1 MSFKFVFRVI
11 LLSWTAAAGAGH
23 AADMPRLPR
32 SVFDVIPP
40 EARVTGGRGSMSVQQ
55 PACRIGNTADLRRRI
70 VNIAIQEWAFFG
82 FHTMD
87 AAGGKASVLPAVITP
102 SSVSADLSPA
112 DAQEQMAEIQTA
124 QAGSKDLTIAGYWS
138 ATPDGA
144 ALIAQQ
150 NAAWNAIGRRPT
162 YWVQPWSAAFMS
174 WVMCEAGLGNPLQ
187 FHRSIAHR
195 EYVDQGI
202 RTSDGQ
208 EIYSAYTAYNPG
220 ARRIEPGD
228 LLCTSWGNTNYHD
241 VTDRRRAMGS
251 YASTHCD
258 VAVKVTT
265 DRVAV
270 IGGNVMLTVMMSILP
285 LTQDGGVFPH
295 AVNEPRSEGAR
306 PIFAHLKLR
315 ATPIEANALDNSP
328 TVKALKGK

>member
-1 MSFKFVFRVI
+1 MRFKLVFGVI
-11 LLSWTAAAGAGH
+11 LLSCMAATTY

-32 SVFDVIPP
+32 SVFDVIPS
-40 EARVTGGRGSMSVQQ
+40 ENRVTGWRGSMSVRQ
-55 PACRIGNTADLRRRI
+55 PNCRIGNTADLRRRI

-87 AAGGKASVLPAVITP
+87 ASGGYARVLPAVITP
-102 SSVSADLSPA
+102 QLTSADLSPV
-112 DAQEQMAEIQTA
+112 DAHQKMIEIETTRV
-124 QAGSKDLTIAGYWS
+124 GNKDLTIAGYWS

-144 ALIAQQ
+144 AVLAQQ
-150 NAAWNAIGRRPT
+150 NAAWNAVGGRPT

-174 WVMCEAGLGNPLQ
+174 WVMCEGGLGNPLQ
-187 FHRSIAHR
+187 FQRSIAHR
-195 EYVDQGI
+195 DYVDQGI

-208 EIYSAYTAYNPG
+208 EIYGAYTAYNPG

-241 VTDRRRAMGS
+241 VNDRRMAMGG

-258 VAVKVTT
+258 IVVKVTK
-265 DRVAV
+265 DRVAM
-270 IGGNVMLTVMMSILP
+270 IGGNVMLTVMMAILP
-285 LTQDGGVFPH
+285 LTQDAGMFPH
-295 AVNEPRSEGAR
+295 PTNEPMSEGAR
-306 PIFAHLKLR
+306 PIFVHLKLR